1 MFIKLKLIKYLLY
14 LLKVMGASVAE
25 WLRLIQYNNR
35 SVWVSFYYFFIST
48 EGHLFFRALNV
59 SVCHYMKE

>member
-48 EGHLFFRALNV
+48 VRAIFFLGP
-59 SVCHYMKE
+59 